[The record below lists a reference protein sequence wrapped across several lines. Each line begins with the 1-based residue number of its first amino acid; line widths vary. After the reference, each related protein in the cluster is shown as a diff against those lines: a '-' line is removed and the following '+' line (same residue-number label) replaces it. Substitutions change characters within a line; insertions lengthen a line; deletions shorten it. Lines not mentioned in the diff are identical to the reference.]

1 VRLWHGWSRATVRAD
16 DPNLVSCAGLV
27 PVMTLAQQAGLSTLV
42 AEKVQIT
49 GAPTPSTGANPAG
62 RIPAIVAGMAAGADS
77 IDDLDVIRHGG
88 MTRLFTGVYAPSTL
102 GSFLRSFTHGH
113 VLQLSAVLRAML
125 VNLAHRTPILAGAEQ
140 MTFVDID
147 SLLRRVYGHQKR
159 GARFG
164 PAKLGGYSLLLRGL
178 SPLVATICT
187 PLAAPVIAAVRLR
200 GGNAGSARGAASL
213 LASALATA
221 KAAGATGRILVR
233 ADSAYYAGVVV
244 SAARR
249 AGALF
254 SITVSANTAIQAAIA
269 GIGEDAWVAVRYP
282 GAVRDPGT
290 SEWISDAQVAECA
303 YTAFVGTPHEVTARL
318 VVRRVKDKNHADALF
333 PVWRYH
339 AFLTDT
345 ALSTVDADIT
355 HRQHAIIETTFADL
369 IDGPLAHLPSG
380 HFDANAAW
388 LVCAALT
395 HNLLRA
401 AGSLTSRFHAR
412 ARSATLR
419 RQVVCVP
426 ARLARPQGQAVI
438 HLPEQWPWA
447 DAVAALHAAILRPPA
462 G

>member
-1 VRLWHGWSRATVRAD
+1 
-16 DPNLVSCAGLV
+16 
-27 PVMTLAQQAGLSTLV
+27 
-42 AEKVQIT
+42 
-49 GAPTPSTGANPAG
+49 
-62 RIPAIVAGMAAGADS
+62 MAAGADR
-77 IDDLDVIRHGG
+77 IDDLDVIHHGG
-88 MTRLFTGVYAPSTL
+88 MARLFTGVYAPSTL

-113 VLQLSAVLRAML
+113 VLQSTAVLRAML
-125 VNLAHRTPILAGAEQ
+125 VNLAQQTPVLAGADQ

-147 SLLRRVYGHQKR
+147 SLLRRVYGPQKR

-164 PAKLGGYSLLLRGL
+164 PAKVGGHSLLLRGL
-178 SPLVATICT
+178 CPLVARICT
-187 PLAAPVIAAVRLR
+187 PLTAPVIAAVRLR
-200 GGNAGSARGAASL
+200 GGNAGSAPGAASL
-213 LASALATA
+213 LAQALATA
-221 KAAGATGRILVR
+221 KAVGATGRVLVR
-233 ADSAYYAGVVV
+233 ADSAYYAGALV

-249 AGALF
+249 AGAMF
-254 SITVSANTAIQAAIA
+254 CITVAANTAIQAAIA
-269 GIGEDAWVAVRYP
+269 GIGEDGWVALRYP
-282 GAVRDPGT
+282 GAVRDPDTGQ
-290 SEWISDAQVAECA
+290 WIADAEVAECA
-303 YTAFVGTPHEVTARL
+303 CTAFAGTAHEITARL
-318 VVRRVKDKNHADALF
+318 VVRRVKDKNHQDALF

-339 AFLTDT
+339 AFLTNT

-401 AGSLTSRFHAR
+401 AGSLTSRFHAK

-426 ARLARPQGQAVI
+426 ARVARPQGHAVL
-438 HLPEQWPWA
+438 HLPEHRPWA
-447 DAVAALHAAILRPPA
+447 DAVATLHAATTGPPV